1 MARVNIPREKLTLHY
16 GGKKR
21 WKAGR
26 SDIWTS
32 LEQAALNHYERAGW
46 RGCAV
51 EGGLILQLIKA
62 ASFPSLPVSH
72 RSTFVEALYFLS
84 SELEVRTLLMNIRN
98 SNVRRIRRT
107 MGTMIGRPVPAWLFL
122 ARASDLKF
130 QFFPNLKAWHLLE
143 AYKILGASRLAEIAE
158 VFARDPYMY
167 RSGWPDLS
175 VWRNGEIAFKEIK
188 GPNDTLRESQRKT
201 ISDIIVPLGFS
212 VAIVKVRAV

>member
-1 MARVNIPREKLTLHY
+1 MKIPREKLALHH

-21 WKAGR
+21 WKAGH

-32 LEQAALNHYERAGW
+32 LEQAALNHYEKTGW

-62 ASFPSLPVSH
+62 ASFPNLPVSH
-72 RSTFVEALYFLS
+72 RSTFVEALYYLS
-84 SELEVRTLLMNIRN
+84 SEPEVRILLQNIRK

-107 MGTMIGRPVPAWLFL
+107 MESMLGGTVSSWPFL

-130 QFFPNLKAWHLLE
+130 EYFPHLKAWHLLE
-143 AYKILGASRLAEIAE
+143 AYKTLGASRLAEIAE
-158 VFARDPYMY
+158 VFARDPYTY

-175 VWRNGEIAFKEIK
+175 VWKNDDIAFKEIK
-188 GPNDTLRESQRKT
+188 GPNDTLRDSQRKT
-201 ISDIIVPLGFS
+201 IGDILIPLGFP
-212 VAIVKVRAV
+212 VAIVEVRAI